1 MPEPSMSDFAVEF
14 ARRGYEA
21 FNERGVDAILD
32 YLEPDIEWV
41 NLAPGALSG
50 TYRGHDGVRKF
61 FQELYQDWEGVQ
73 LSPEEFIAVDDR
85 YVLVLLRVWAR
96 GKVSGV
102 SGDAPVA
109 MLWTIGRTG
118 AAQVRIYYNRREAL
132 EAAGIK
138 E

>member
-1 MPEPSMSDFAVEF
+1 MQEPNMSEFAIEF

-32 YLEPDIEWV
+32 FLEPDIEWV
-41 NLAPGALSG
+41 NLAPGTLSG
-50 TYRGHDGVRKF
+50 TYKGHDGVRKF
-61 FQELYQDWEGVQ
+61 FTELYQDWEGVQ
-73 LSPEEFIAVDDR
+73 IHPEEFIAVDDR
-85 YVLVLLRVWAR
+85 YVLVLLRIWAR

-102 SGDAPVA
+102 GGDAPVA
-109 MLWTIGRTG
+109 MLWTVGRTG

-132 EAAGIK
+132 EAAGIT

>member
-1 MPEPSMSDFAVEF
+1 MQEPNMSDFAVEF

-21 FNERGVDAILD
+21 FNERGVDAILNF
-32 YLEPDIEWV
+32 LEPDIEWV
-41 NLAPGALSG
+41 NLAPGPLSG
-50 TYRGHDGVRKF
+50 TYKGHDGVRKF
-61 FQELYQDWEGVQ
+61 FEELYQDWEGVQ
-73 LSPEEFIAVDDR
+73 LNPEEFRAVGDR
-85 YVLVLLRVWAR
+85 YVLVFLRIWAR

-102 SGDAPVA
+102 GGDAPVA
-109 MLWTIGRTG
+109 MLWTVGRTG

>member
-1 MPEPSMSDFAVEF
+1 MQEPNMSEFAIEF

-32 YLEPDIEWV
+32 FLEPDIEWV

-50 TYRGHDGVRKF
+50 TYKGHDGVRKF
-61 FQELYQDWEGVQ
+61 FEELYQNWEGVQ
-73 LSPEEFIAVDDR
+73 LNPEEFIAVEDR
-85 YVLVLLRVWAR
+85 YVLVLLRVWAK

-109 MLWTIGRTG
+109 MLWTVGRTG
-118 AAQVRIYYNRREAL
+118 AAQVRIYYNRREAM
-132 EAAGIK
+132 EAAGLT